1 MSEAWR
7 KRRKREPLAA
17 PVESRADWR
26 GLIAQAREC
35 AKDAADGAS
44 GGDAELRLMTL
55 GRRARH
61 ASASVLDRDAGMT
74 MAETARAF
82 LKLIGAF
89 AHMATPSTTR
99 RAMAPTL
106 DAVAKFLD
114 DQLHELN
121 ASEFQRAHAGR
132 PEVWG

>member
-1 MSEAWR
+1 MTHDWR
-7 KRRKREPLAA
+7 KRKGPAA
-17 PVESRADWR
+17 ATVESRADWR

-35 AKDAADGAS
+35 AKDAAEQLA

-61 ASASVLDRDAGMT
+61 ASAAVLDRDAGMT
-74 MAETARAF
+74 MAETGRAF
-82 LKLIGAF
+82 LKLVGAF
-89 AHMATPSTTR
+89 SHISTPPETR

-106 DAVAKFLD
+106 DQVAKFLD

-121 ASEFQRAHAGR
+121 AAEFQRAHAGR
-132 PEVWG
+132 PEVWN